1 VQLRVPRLEDLC
13 RGSQFFSAR
22 HGRKRRDQRVRRFV
36 RVNDGRCI
44 RREWLRRDRAR
55 WVWVRERGCRRRDQ
69 RVREAVRVVR
79 RGDRDRG
86 MYREE

>member
-1 VQLRVPRLEDLC
+1 MQLRVQCLDDLC
-13 RGSQFFSAR
+13 RASQFFSAR
-22 HGRKRRDQRVRRFV
+22 RGRKLRDRRVRRFV
-36 RVNDGRCI
+36 RVNGDRCI
-44 RREWLRRDRAR
+44 RREWRQRDRVR
-55 WVWVRERGCRRRDQ
+55 WVWVQERDCRRRDQ